1 MGETKKI
8 ETDAKGIPL
17 KGFMTDYPPVW
28 FVFTVLHV
36 VYAAVGFAIAY
47 FAAYASKTSKADAQ
61 IATLAGSDFGWLY
74 LGIVVLKILQWPLGA
89 ALGHVRQVSK
99 IHLPDQHVY
108 KVMGAEGSKLGFVLM
123 ETEGALGDF
132 NRAQRAFMNYHENFP
147 ITALLYVAASFVF
160 PFEAFWCVTAWA
172 VSRLIMAYGYKD
184 SVDGR
189 IPGTL
194 IGGVAQGV
202 LQGMVLIVSYKA
214 LA

>member
-1 MGETKKI
+1 MGETKKT

-17 KGFMTDYPPVW
+17 KGFMMDSPPVW

-36 VYAAVGFAIAY
+36 VYGVVGFAVAY
-47 FAAYASKTSKADAQ
+47 FAAYASKTSKADAH
-61 IATLAGSDFGWLY
+61 IATLAGFDFGWLY

-89 ALGHVRQVSK
+89 ALVHVRQVSK

-132 NRAQRAFMNYHENFP
+132 NRAQRGFMNYHENFP

-160 PFEAFWCVTAWA
+160 PFEAFWCVTVWA

-189 IPGTL
+189 MLGTL
-194 IGGVAQGV
+194 IGGAAQGV

>member
-17 KGFMTDYPPVW
+17 KGAMPESTPVW
-28 FVFTVLHV
+28 FWYTAMNVVFG
-36 VYAAVGFAIAY
+36 AMGFAVAY

-61 IATLAGSDFGWLY
+61 IATLAGFDFGWLY
-74 LGIVVLKILQWPLGA
+74 LGIVVLKILQLPLY
-89 ALGHVRQVSK
+89 VVFVDTRKVSK

-132 NRAQRAFMNYHENFP
+132 NRAQRALMNYHEIFP
-147 ITALLYVAASFVF
+147 TTALLYVAASFVF

-172 VSRLIMAYGYKD
+172 VSRVVMAHGYKG
-184 SVDGR
+184 SANGR
-189 IPGTL
+189 MLGTL
-194 IGGVAQGV
+194 IGAVAQGV
-202 LQGMVLIVSYKA
+202 LQGMVVIVSYKA